1 MTEGYITGELSMIRV
16 CYVATSAGDW
26 GGASRSLFLL
36 LKKINRRKI
45 SPFVLFPGEGSL
57 TEEMAKRDIPYLIWG
72 GMHEFNG
79 LIQYI
84 KDIAN
89 AVKLFKSEKIDIL
102 HINHSNY
109 WRPAEIVAAK
119 ILRIPII
126 THYRVITKQ
135 PGPFVKY
142 SNLIIA
148 NSEYTRDASLS
159 HGVKRVAI
167 HNIVDTERYDS
178 AISLREEL
186 NIGLDKIVISFLG
199 QIKKIKGIDLFISMA
214 KKITDDN
221 VVFLIAGACRGEK
234 SGGGSYTEAQ
244 LKNEIS
250 DDSRIIYLGHRTD
263 VQNVYKTSDIIVMPS
278 QWDEPFGLINVEA
291 GASKL
296 PIVAS
301 RVGGIPEIIEHG
313 KNGFLVERD
322 DINQFVN
329 CVKLLIDDENLRKSI
344 GLTARTIVNERFE
357 ENPIRELEA
366 VYEKVINR
374 EY

>member
-1 MTEGYITGELSMIRV
+1 MTGESPMIRV

-72 GMHEFNG
+72 GLHEFNG

-126 THYRVITKQ
+126 THYRVIAKQ

-214 KKITDDN
+214 KKINDDN

-234 SGGGSYTEAQ
+234 SGGGSYTEPQ

-329 CVKLLIDDENLRKSI
+329 CVKLLIDDENLRKSV

>member
-1 MTEGYITGELSMIRV
+1 MTEGYITGESPMIRV

-102 HINHSNY
+102 HINYSTY

-119 ILRIPII
+119 ILKIPII

-199 QIKKIKGIDLFISMA
+199 QIKKIKGKGLMAGVEFEFEVGDLR
-214 KKITDDN
+214 KR
-221 VVFLIAGACRGEK
+221 LIYDHHIFTGGAMNK
-234 SGGGSYTEAQ
+234 
-244 LKNEIS
+244 
-250 DDSRIIYLGHRTD
+250 
-263 VQNVYKTSDIIVMPS
+263 
-278 QWDEPFGLINVEA
+278 
-291 GASKL
+291 
-296 PIVAS
+296 
-301 RVGGIPEIIEHG
+301 
-313 KNGFLVERD
+313 
-322 DINQFVN
+322 
-329 CVKLLIDDENLRKSI
+329 KLLRILPPLTVKKENID
-344 GLTARTIVNERFE
+344 TF
-357 ENPIRELEA
+357 
-366 VYEKVINR
+366 INALK
-374 EY
+374 EVLS

>member
-1 MTEGYITGELSMIRV
+1 MIRV

-36 LKKINRRKI
+36 LKKLDRKKI
-45 SPFVLFPGEGSL
+45 SPLVLFPGEGSL
-57 TEEMAKRDIPYLIWG
+57 TEEMTKRDIPYLIWG
-72 GMHEFNG
+72 QMHEFSG
-79 LIQYI
+79 LFQYI

-102 HINHSNY
+102 HVNHSNY
-109 WRPAEIVAAK
+109 WRPAEVVAAK

-126 THYRVITKQ
+126 THYRVIIKE

-142 SNLIIA
+142 SSLIIA
-148 NSEYTRDASLS
+148 NSEYTRDASFS
-159 HGVKRVAI
+159 DGVKRIAI

-186 NIGLDKIVISFLG
+186 NIGVDKIVISFLG
-199 QIKKIKGIDLFISMA
+199 QVKKIKGIDLFITMA

-221 VVFLIAGACRGEK
+221 VVFLIAGACRGTENA
-234 SGGGSYTEAQ
+234 GGSYTEAQ
-244 LKNEIS
+244 LRTEIG

-278 QWDEPFGLINVEA
+278 QWDEPFGLITVEA
-291 GASKL
+291 GASRL

-301 RVGGIPEIIEHG
+301 RSGGIPEVIEHG
-313 KNGFLVERD
+313 KNGFLIERD
-322 DINQFVN
+322 DIDQF
-329 CVKLLIDDENLRKSI
+329 I
-344 GLTARTIVNERFE
+344 RFC
-357 ENPIRELEA
+357 
-366 VYEKVINR
+366 
-374 EY
+374 